1 MLTSTILKI
10 IAALVVVIAWL
21 YNLYSSLIRKR
32 NKVQEAFSSIDVQ
45 LKKRYDLIPNI
56 LILAKKYMDN
66 ERGLIEEVTKLR
78 TDVMNLSKSPKNI
91 DRKIALDTQ
100 IAQKMRQI
108 IVAVENY
115 PQLKTAEPMV
125 IAMQTYNEVEEHIA
139 AARRFYNIAANELKN
154 AVEIFPSSLF
164 ARLLNIKTV
173 DFFKAT
179 EQEKQTV
186 NAAEFFN

>member
-125 IAMQTYNEVEEHIA
+125 IAKNTLQPQEDFITLRQMN
-139 AARRFYNIAANELKN
+139 LKM
-154 AVEIFPSSLF
+154 L
-164 ARLLNIKTV
+164 
-173 DFFKAT
+173 
-179 EQEKQTV
+179 
-186 NAAEFFN
+186 